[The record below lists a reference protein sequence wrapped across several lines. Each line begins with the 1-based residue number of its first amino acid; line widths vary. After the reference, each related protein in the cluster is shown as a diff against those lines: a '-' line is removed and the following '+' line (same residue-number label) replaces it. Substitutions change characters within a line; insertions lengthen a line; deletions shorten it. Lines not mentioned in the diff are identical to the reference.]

1 MGLNKRAKDNS
12 PQASRLQLG
21 SVFHWK
27 GKDRGCAEEEDTEF
41 HFIPVKFRQ
50 QLNEYLVVENF
61 RETVSKAK
69 SQRTKKL
76 EVEADSEAA
85 LSGFGTNEGTDG

>member
-1 MGLNKRAKDNS
+1 M
-12 PQASRLQLG
+12 
-21 SVFHWK
+21 
-27 GKDRGCAEEEDTEF
+27 
-41 HFIPVKFRQ
+41 
-50 QLNEYLVVENF
+50 VENF